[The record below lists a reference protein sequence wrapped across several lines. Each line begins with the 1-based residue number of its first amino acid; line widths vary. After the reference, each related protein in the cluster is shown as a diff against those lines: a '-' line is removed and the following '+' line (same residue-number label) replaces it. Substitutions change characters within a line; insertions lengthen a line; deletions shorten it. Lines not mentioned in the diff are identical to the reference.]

1 MSDVNLK
8 IQKDMP
14 LAQYTSFKIGGPAR
28 FFILIKKPE
37 ELSQAFAWA
46 KEKKLPVLILG
57 GGSNVLMSDAGW
69 PGLVVKISITGLQI
83 KKLQATSYKLQVGA
97 GEATSA
103 VAREVSKRGLKGMEW
118 AVGIPGTFGGA
129 IRGNAGAF
137 RFDTAQV
144 IKTVEVW
151 RDGKIIKLS
160 KDDCGF
166 SYRNSFFKSK
176 FKNDI
181 ILSAELEME
190 QGNPAE
196 VQAQVKY
203 FLDHRDKSQ
212 PKQSSAGCFFK
223 NFAITDKTQILKQ
236 IGADHGLPE
245 EFIKHKKIPAGWLV
259 EQAGLKGTQV
269 GQAQVSTIH
278 GNFIINLGGAT
289 AKDVLALVKKI
300 KKEVKNRLGVDL
312 EEEVQIVR

>member
-1 MSDVNLK
+1 MENNLK
-8 IQKDMP
+8 IQENVL
-14 LAQYTSFKIGGPAR
+14 LAPYTSFKIGGPAR
-28 FFILIKKPE
+28 FFVLIKKPE
-37 ELSQAFAWA
+37 EISQAFVWA

-57 GGSNVLMSDAGW
+57 GGSNVLISDEGW
-69 PGLVVKISITGLQI
+69 PGLVVKIAIAGFKVGKS
-83 KKLQATSYKLQVGA
+83 KVSVGA
-97 GEATSA
+97 GVTTST
-103 VAREVSKRGLKGMEW
+103 VAREASKRGLKGMEW

-166 SYRNSFFKSK
+166 SYRSSFFKSK

-190 QGNPAE
+190 QGNPEE
-196 VQAQVKY
+196 VQAQIKY

-223 NFAITDKTQILKQ
+223 NVAITDKAQILKQ
-236 IGADHGLPE
+236 IGTDHRLPE

-259 EQAGLKGTQV
+259 EQAGFKGAQV

-278 GNFIINLGGAT
+278 GNFIVNLGGAT
-289 AKDVLALVKKI
+289 AKDVLELVKKI
-300 KKEVKNRLGVDL
+300 KTEVKNKFGIDL
-312 EEEVQIVR
+312 EEEVQIIK